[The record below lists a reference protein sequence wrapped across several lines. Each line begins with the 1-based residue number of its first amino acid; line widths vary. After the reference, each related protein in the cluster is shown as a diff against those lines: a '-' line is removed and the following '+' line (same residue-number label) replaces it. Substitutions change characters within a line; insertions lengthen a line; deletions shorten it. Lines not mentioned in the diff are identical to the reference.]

1 MRIKDL
7 KKYFKIETGQVYET
21 SKVIKSLWEPTR
33 NKTELREDVR
43 YYGSF
48 MMMSVPVVKTADTEE
63 ELL

>member
-21 SKVIKSLWEPTR
+21 SKKINSLWEPTR
-33 NKTELREDVR
+33 NKTELRMDLVC
-43 YYGSF
+43 GGF
-48 MMMSVPVVKTADTEE
+48 MSMSIPVVKTADTEE